1 MGLLEKLKNTF
12 FEEEYV
18 EVDEVEKPQKKIKR
32 EATPVARKIEPVERE
47 EIIESEET
55 ASTMEL
61 AKVTAEL
68 EIENQADKELLKT
81 EVEIPYFEDEDFV
94 ESTAY
99 MEEDKK
105 VYGGSSS
112 EIYENVDL
120 NSNGYESR
128 PYEGTKEGKSTFKPT
143 PIISPIYGILDKN
156 YKKEEV
162 IDKKDRPSSY
172 VSRKNV
178 DLDFVRNKAFGG
190 LEEDLK
196 NLDFNSRKDDISDS
210 EETTEQENGLL
221 YDMTETDG
229 APSVDKVTLA
239 DAEEYFED
247 LGLEYN
253 IDYTD
258 IRHERMTGRRSR
270 VSREEVEESLPTS
283 EKTEEKEN
291 VKVNI
296 NININEEEPEDEEDK
311 YPDTPKE
318 ETKLEDNLFDLVD
331 SMYEERE

>member
-18 EVDEVEKPQKKIKR
+18 EVDEVEKPKKKEKR
-32 EATPVARKIEPVERE
+32 EVSPVAKKVEVVEKRQEVRE
-47 EIIESEET
+47 VEKP

-61 AKVTAEL
+61 QRVTSEL
-68 EIENQADKELLKT
+68 GIESQADTELLKKD
-81 EVEIPYFEDEDFV
+81 VEIPYFEDEDFV
-94 ESTAY
+94 ESGVIDTSSY
-99 MEEDKK
+99 PDESESKRP
-105 VYGGSSS
+105 VYGGDS
-112 EIYENVDL
+112 EQIYEHIDF
-120 NSNGYESR
+120 NSQDFGGN
-128 PYEGTKEGKSTFKPT
+128 PYTTFNDGKTSGFKPT

-156 YKKEEV
+156 YRKEEV
-162 IDKKDRPSSY
+162 IDKKDKPSSY

-196 NLDFNSRKDDISDS
+196 GLTAGN
-210 EETTEQENGLL
+210 EEMSKYEENEDNLL
-221 YDMTETDG
+221 YDMTQSDG

-258 IRHERMTGRRSR
+258 VRHEKITGRRSR
-270 VSREEVEESLPTS
+270 VVREEISDLEPPVSHQKKLVEEDDQDINFEDSHHLVS
-283 EKTEEKEN
+283 KDLEESN
-291 VKVNI
+291 
-296 NININEEEPEDEEDK
+296 
-311 YPDTPKE
+311 
-318 ETKLEDNLFDLVD
+318 LEDNLFDLVD

>member
-18 EVDEVEKPQKKIKR
+18 EVDEVETHKKNTKR
-32 EATPVARKIEPVERE
+32 EVTPVARKIEPVEKQ
-47 EIIESEET
+47 EIQEPEET

-61 AKVTAEL
+61 AKVTSEL
-68 EIENQADKELLKT
+68 EIENQADTELLKT

-94 ESTAY
+94 ESSSY
-99 MEEDKK
+99 LEENEKK

-112 EIYENVDL
+112 EIYENLDL
-120 NSNGYESR
+120 DSNRHEGR
-128 PYEGTKEGKSTFKPT
+128 PYEGTAEGKSTFKPT

-156 YKKEEV
+156 YRKEEV

-196 NLDFNSRKDDISDS
+196 NLNFSSSKEEISNF
-210 EETTEQENGLL
+210 EENENGLL
-221 YDMTETDG
+221 YDMAETDG
-229 APSVDKVTLA
+229 TPSVDKVTLA

-253 IDYTD
+253 IDYKD
-258 IRHERMTGRRSR
+258 IRHEKITGRRSR
-270 VSREEVEESLPTS
+270 ASREETKEDISLSQES
-283 EKTEEKEN
+283 
-291 VKVNI
+291 
-296 NININEEEPEDEEDK
+296 EEENRVKINRNDMEPEEENEQDVQH
-311 YPDTPKE
+311 E